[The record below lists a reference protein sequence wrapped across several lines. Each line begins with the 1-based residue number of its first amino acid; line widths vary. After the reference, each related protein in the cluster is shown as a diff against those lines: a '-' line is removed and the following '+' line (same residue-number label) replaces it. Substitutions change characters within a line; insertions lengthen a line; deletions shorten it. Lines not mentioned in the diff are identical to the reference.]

1 MPDDDDG
8 GDDDESSLMT
18 MMMVNRTVVHKVASW
33 WFFSCLIY
41 DLCALDLFMWLCQ
54 ELQPDLK
61 DRHKQQSP
69 VGKCFRLFE
78 YHGCLSKGSI
88 IIDIRQ
94 NRVDDYT
101 MMIIWAKITRPG
113 NIVPGRE
120 SKSCSQW
127 LKFILITHHCV
138 DLDVIKS
145 PYHGWAEQK
154 QRLCQNRISGI
165 PVWAYR

>member
-1 MPDDDDG
+1 MI
-8 GDDDESSLMT
+8 L
-18 MMMVNRTVVHKVASW
+18 
-33 WFFSCLIY
+33 SCLTY
-41 DLCALDLFMWLCQ
+41 DLCALDLFIWLCQ

-61 DRHKQQSP
+61 GRHKQQSP
-69 VGKCFRLFE
+69 VRKCFHLFE

-127 LKFILITHHCV
+127 LKFILINHHIILLLSLIC
-138 DLDVIKS
+138 DMIKS
-145 PYHGWAEQK
+145 PYHHIT
-154 QRLCQNRISGI
+154 LCWTWYDQITYERKSSIVI
-165 PVWAYR
+165 IQLRFVHIAVLLIAIEVLVEVHVHLF